1 MPPRLHPPAYNA
13 NRSSFVE
20 VLTWEE
26 ADSVLVTPVR
36 HTGTPAICPL
46 SGTPLSQEPWGALV
60 SETATTEE
68 QCDGTTSS
76 ASESDEQTDDGLE
89 SEETHS
95 LSSESLSS
103 ESLPENEPSLLGEE
117 FTSEG
122 DASEDHTAEEEQAV
136 PGRGSDGGDHD
147 GAEGPVATGSGDA
160 PYFVYQRRKFVL
172 KTAGDGDGD
181 GEGSDE
187 GETFG
192 LVELPVGWKLG
203 R

>member
-1 MPPRLHPPAYNA
+1 MSTPRPPLPLILPNV
-13 NRSSFVE
+13 NRSSFDE

-95 LSSESLSS
+95 LSSD
-103 ESLPENEPSLLGEE
+103 SLPENEASLSGEE

-122 DASEDHTAEEEQAV
+122 DASEDHHAAEEEQAV
-136 PGRGSDGGDHD
+136 PGGGSDDGDHD
-147 GAEGPVATGSGDA
+147 GVEGPAATGSGDA
-160 PYFVYQRRKFVL
+160 PHFVYQRRKFVL